1 MINGIGPGSFSS
13 LHLSSAS
20 ARVTSS
26 TAANATRQ
34 NSLTADASAKVTF
47 SEATDAISAV
57 YQMTPAR
64 VTASSHVSSDLQ
76 TQAIGALRSTGVSM
90 NGIGSALLSALTQQ
104 RDDVTISVPA
114 SGGAQTD
121 TQSAVA
127 LEITTQSGVS
137 LTLQM
142 TRQQDGVAVAL
153 KTTHGK
159 LNDDEAAAIAKL
171 SGALEKTLSGLDN
184 GNGKLDVGDLLSFDS
199 NQLAS
204 VDLKTDLRRDGEVIQ
219 SLNLHA
225 DNSARWLGF
234 HNADASFKLTTDM
247 RSLAQASNA
256 GQQQSAL
263 AQWSAKFDQA
273 ASRGHGD
280 RAALAL
286 FKQGFESLN
295 STSAAAGVAMRTP
308 QAITV
313 GAHAAQAGAISGLA
327 DFSASYHQTARS
339 SNPLK
344 PEEEDTFALDVAQR
358 SSQQKNGDT
367 QRMTQETLFQLNASF
382 HTALNAGT
390 PLALSEDKAS
400 QNYHYHQIH
409 DETRST
415 TEVTQDAQGNLTA
428 RFAQQLTQQ
437 ETVKTY
443 QLAKLIDSSSTPH
456 SEKSAWTRHYSPAM
470 YLAQG
475 K

>member
-1 MINGIGPGSFSS
+1 MVNGIGPGSFSP

-26 TAANATRQ
+26 TASNATRQ

-47 SEATDAISAV
+47 SEATDTISAV

-64 VTASSHVSSDLQ
+64 VTASTPLSPDMQ
-76 TQAIGALRSTGVSM
+76 TQAMGALRSSGVSM

-159 LNDDEAAAIAKL
+159 LSDDEAAAIAKL

-204 VDLKTDLRRDGEVIQ
+204 VDLKTDLRRSGEVMQ

-225 DNSARWLGF
+225 DPGSRWLGF

-295 STSAAAGVAMRTP
+295 STSAAAGLAMRTP

-367 QRMTQETLFQLNASF
+367 QRMTQETLFKLNASF
-382 HTALNAGT
+382 HTALSASS
-390 PLALSEDKAS
+390 PLALNETKES

-428 RFAQQLTQQ
+428 RFARQLTQQ

-443 QLAKLIDSSSTPH
+443 QLAKLIDSTSTPH
-456 SEKSAWTRHYSPAM
+456 SEKTESTRHYSPAM
-470 YLAQG
+470 YLAQA
-475 K
+475 